1 MATGKFRVGV
11 SADFTTRAAGLLEP
25 TLREIF
31 DPLPWLEWE
40 YFPQDRA
47 SSRPRRL
54 RVTMASSASAC
65 AIRRRRSRTPT
76 GWR

>member
-1 MATGKFRVGV
+1 MTGKFRVGV

-40 YFPQDRA
+40 YFPQDT
-47 SSRPRRL
+47 
-54 RVTMASSASAC
+54 RVVAPETIAGYDAHLSLGVRYPAETLPA
-65 AIRRRRSRTPT
+65 PT